1 MRYDQLGLS
10 VLASGY
16 PTKGRPLYIMTGQ
29 ENDMSLWWR
38 ASALI
43 FLGVA
48 AGSVALVYLFKGGLW
63 ALGTAVALGGGLYL
77 WEQLNRKAPVYGPQ
91 SPTTQAPMN
100 QVPPNQVFRQIPGG
114 IVGFMGE
121 GYYQVV
127 DPKGLGL
134 FSGPTMT
141 RPAIQTLP
149 YGSMVRVFASSENN
163 YVQVDQPAPG
173 FMCMSCAENP
183 GGPWLIRKS

>member
-1 MRYDQLGLS
+1 MRYDQLGLK
-10 VLASGY
+10 VLSGY
-16 PTKGRPLYIMTGQ
+16 STSPRPLYIMTGD
-29 ENDMSLWWR
+29 EGDMPLWQR

-63 ALGTAVALGGGLYL
+63 ALGTAVALGGGIYL
-77 WEQLNRKAPVYGPQ
+77 WQQFLNKITPVYGPQ
-91 SPTTQAPMN
+91 TPPNQTPTS
-100 QVPPNQVFRQIPGG
+100 QVPPIQVFRQIPGG

-163 YVQVDQPAPG
+163 YVQADQPAPG
-173 FMCMSCAENP
+173 FLCMSCAENP